1 MPRDSV
7 GLFITQ
13 REIDYINDQTTE
25 LLETIIQQKIIYYPI
40 EEQAT
45 NSDELY
51 GESINK
57 GFRTPVELYCR
68 VFLADHRMT
77 VGEMGAE
84 NIYKVEVYF
93 QRDRVMKDL
102 GFYPRI
108 GDFFQWNNRFFEI
121 KTVREPQLFGGLS
134 QHRIGIICEAI
145 VARQEVFTDKKDKP
159 YDQTVNPD
167 SQIRN

>member
-1 MPRDSV
+1 MPRDNTS
-7 GLFITQ
+7 LFITEK
-13 REIDYINDQTTE
+13 EIQFINDATTE
-25 LLETIIQQKIIYYPI
+25 LLETIIQQKILYYAI

-51 GESINK
+51 GESITK
-57 GFRTPVELYCR
+57 GFRPPVELYCR

-84 NIYKVEVYF
+84 NVYKVEVYF

-108 GDFFQWNNRFFEI
+108 GDFFQWNNRNFEI

-145 VARQEVFTDKKDKP
+145 IARQEIFNPDKKEP
-159 YDQTVNPD
+159 YDQTKAPD